1 MSVARSLKYSC
12 PPSESITL
20 EDLKNFLYDATV
32 LDSEDGLVPRVTIQN
47 SEGTSKVGTIRSIV
61 IEGVLDEGV
70 LD

>member
-32 LDSEDGLVPRVTIQN
+32 LDSEDGLVQRVTIQN

-61 IEGVLDEGV
+61 IEDVLD
-70 LD
+70 

>member
-32 LDSEDGLVPRVTIQN
+32 LDSEDGLVPRVTISN
-47 SEGTSKVGTIRSIV
+47 SGDTSKVGMIRSIV
-61 IEGVLDEGV
+61 IEGVMD
-70 LD
+70 